1 MLSLSVTAIFYLLES
16 FGENGNIKNFINVWL
31 LEHPIQKIVALTCG
45 HFQLYFY
52 ENLFFPDK
60 NNYLH
65 SYKTLSNLAIETL
78 LNKLFTLDQDK
89 NEQIRKSKT
98 NKNDMT
104 FIDFPVSITNL

>member
-31 LEHPIQKIVALTCG
+31 LEHPIQKTVALTCG

-60 NNYLH
+60 NSYLH
-65 SYKTLSNLAIETL
+65 SYKTLSNLTIETL

-89 NEQIRKSKT
+89 NEQII
-98 NKNDMT
+98 NKYVNRRQIKMT
-104 FIDFPVSITNL
+104 

>member
-60 NNYLH
+60 NSYLH

-89 NEQIRKSKT
+89 NEQII
-98 NKNDMT
+98 NKYVNRRQIKMT
-104 FIDFPVSITNL
+104 